1 MVNIAL
7 ASLCRYYV
15 FLDEIKFVFYR
26 SKLLKNVCSRFDQRS
41 LEFKAYPAEGAVY
54 VATIVKACLQKTKM
68 LRPETESLFT

>member
-26 SKLLKNVCSRFDQRS
+26 SKLLKTSCSRLDQRS
-41 LEFKAYPAEGAVY
+41 LEFKAYPAEGTVR
-54 VATIVKACLQKTKM
+54 VATIVKAYLQKTKM